1 MEWSACTAFLRGGV
15 WVLTSW
21 SCDEGAPGYS
31 ILPLFLALRLLFPSP
46 SKFSLCGSVKKYI
59 YFGPVGT
66 RAVVMSINRRKN
78 SILSVWCWKIG
89 GRASVVLDKSLGGMS
104 DKLREGNWFQMRRN
118 CSYCHVPV
126 NVLSTQRL
134 GAAGKA
140 LLRAAFW
147 GQLLPW
153 LHGRNKTVCWKLR
166 YNCQQRLH
174 YCVFLYQM
182 WYTHL

>member
-1 MEWSACTAFLRGGV
+1 
-15 WVLTSW
+15 
-21 SCDEGAPGYS
+21 
-31 ILPLFLALRLLFPSP
+31 
-46 SKFSLCGSVKKYI
+46 
-59 YFGPVGT
+59 
-66 RAVVMSINRRKN
+66 
-78 SILSVWCWKIG
+78 
-89 GRASVVLDKSLGGMS
+89 MS

-134 GAAGKA
+134 GTAGKA

-182 WYTHL
+182 WYAHL

>member
-1 MEWSACTAFLRGGV
+1 
-15 WVLTSW
+15 
-21 SCDEGAPGYS
+21 
-31 ILPLFLALRLLFPSP
+31 
-46 SKFSLCGSVKKYI
+46 
-59 YFGPVGT
+59 
-66 RAVVMSINRRKN
+66 
-78 SILSVWCWKIG
+78 
-89 GRASVVLDKSLGGMS
+89 MS

-134 GAAGKA
+134 GTAGKA